1 MVEHQ
6 ACLKTKPMMAQQVSE
21 PLWNL
26 GPLKT
31 RWVRGNTS
39 LLLLEAQ
46 AWCSG
51 AQFGVSSVALT
62 WESLRPISGW

>member
-1 MVEHQ
+1 VVGHQ
-6 ACLKTKPMMAQQVSE
+6 ACLKTKPLTAQQVSE
-21 PLWNL
+21 LLWNL

-31 RWVRGNTS
+31 LRVRGNTS

-51 AQFGVSSVALT
+51 ARFGVSSVALT
-62 WESLRPISGW
+62 WESLRPIPGW